1 MTNFTQARVLCWLI
15 FFWSSMYEY
24 FLNDSTNHSNK
35 SCPSLVC
42 FMHIRNGSLAQSAT
56 PHHRTLVNVIV
67 CVLRQLHQLFCTRAA
82 RTHAHARCCRCP
94 GRPLPRSK
102 REERREKRGFLFPSC
117 RLLRCVRLCVPLLL
131 LLCCCCSKLLLLQ
144 AAAVQSR
151 CFRACDEKGMPI
163 SFLGLEKMNAEMQI
177 F

>member
-82 RTHAHARCCRCP
+82 WLRLLCCSKPRVRMRTPDAVDALAGRFLEARE
-94 GRPLPRSK
+94 K
-102 REERREKRGFLFPSC
+102 REERLSLSFVPALALCSLVRSPAAAAPSC
-117 RLLRCVRLCVPLLL
+117 CCPVTLLPR
-131 LLCCCCSKLLLLQ
+131 
-144 AAAVQSR
+144 
-151 CFRACDEKGMPI
+151 M
-163 SFLGLEKMNAEMQI
+163 
-177 F
+177 